1 MRRRNFGRLYP
12 LVGGVLLLIALV
24 IAVVIILLPNGSVSV
39 AAVPASVLPLGTK
52 VPPTPTAIPTATP
65 SPSPTPIPPT
75 ATPQP
80 TATMPPTATPTPI
93 PTPTPVPDL
102 GIVPSRLRIP
112 SIGVDA
118 SVEKVGK
125 TSDGAMD
132 VPKNIWDV
140 AWYDLGIKPGN
151 PGNAVIDG
159 HLDGYNI
166 PAAVFY
172 NLRSLHTGD
181 KIYVSDSSGKELIFA
196 VTQLQVYPYNGAPL
210 DQIFGRSDKPHLN
223 LITCNGTWDYKS
235 QNYNERLIVY
245 TTEVSA

>member
-1 MRRRNFGRLYP
+1 MRRRSLYP
-12 LVGGVLLLIALV
+12 IVAGLILLAALIVA
-24 IAVVIILLPNGSVSV
+24 IIIVLLPNNSVSV
-39 AAVPASVLPLGTK
+39 AAVPASVMPIGTK
-52 VPPTPTAIPTATP
+52 VPPTATAIPTATP
-65 SPSPTPIPPT
+65 TPIPTPT

-102 GIVPSRLRIP
+102 GIVPARLRIP

-118 SVEKVGK
+118 SVEKVGQ
-125 TSDGAMD
+125 TPQGAMD

-172 NLRSLHTGD
+172 NLRSLKLGD
-181 KIYVSDSSGKELIFA
+181 KIYVSDASGKELVFA
-196 VTQLQVYPYNGAPL
+196 VTQLQVYPYNAAPL

-223 LITCNGTWDYKS
+223 LITCNGTWDYQS
-235 QNYNERLIVY
+235 QNYNQRLIVY
-245 TTEVSA
+245 TTQVPS